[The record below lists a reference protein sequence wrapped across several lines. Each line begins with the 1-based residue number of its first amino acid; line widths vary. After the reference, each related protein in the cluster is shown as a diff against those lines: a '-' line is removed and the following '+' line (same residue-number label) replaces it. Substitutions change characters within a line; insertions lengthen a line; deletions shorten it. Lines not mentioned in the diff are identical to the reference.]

1 MEDNVESNGYPGL
14 STLYCVHQAIGFGF
28 CQPKKITVKR
38 CENTVAF
45 TGHLQSS
52 GPGASNGQRLDVDM
66 GKNMEFIFWKAGMLK
81 DDWLRLPA
89 LAYHMDR
96 RGIPTVF
103 LQYSCIL
110 KPELIRMIR

>member
-1 MEDNVESNGYPGL
+1 MLRAMDIQGSAHCTVCIRRLDSDFANQKRPHHWS
-14 STLYCVHQAIGFGF
+14 F
-28 CQPKKITVKR
+28 C
-38 CENTVAF
+38 F

>member
-66 GKNMEFIFWKAGMLK
+66 GKTCFFFG
-81 DDWLRLPA
+81 
-89 LAYHMDR
+89 
-96 RGIPTVF
+96 
-103 LQYSCIL
+103 
-110 KPELIRMIR
+110 KPVC